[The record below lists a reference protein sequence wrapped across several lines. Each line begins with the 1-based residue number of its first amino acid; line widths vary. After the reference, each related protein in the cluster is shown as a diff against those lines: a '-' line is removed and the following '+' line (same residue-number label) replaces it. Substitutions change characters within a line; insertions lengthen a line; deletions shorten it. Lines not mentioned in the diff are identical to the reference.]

1 MKMTQCLFG
10 LPLTLGLVATL
21 SYSTAQAKPVMR
33 PPHVDINVIGDQSG
47 RAAEYSVDANVQ
59 AYRAY
64 IQAKP
69 NERYKVNLINRSP
82 YRAGVVLAVDGRN
95 AISGERSNLA
105 SSERMYVLNPYENQT
120 IEGWRTAQNRTNRFF
135 FTTDKQSYAAAWGDK
150 SAMGVI
156 AIAAF
161 AEIPNPPSSAMPPH
175 SPQAKPAPM
184 ARGSKA
190 KVANAEAGTGF
201 GELTY
206 SPSNNT
212 AFFPQKA
219 PFSRQFLKYEW
230 KQTLCDKKV
239 IPQNQC
245 PSQPTTPNRFWP
257 DNNGYAPAPRR

>member
-21 SYSTAQAKPVMR
+21 SYNTAQAKPAMR

-47 RAAEYSVDANVQ
+47 RATEYSVDANVQ

-69 NERYKVNLINRSP
+69 NERYKVQVINRSP
-82 YRAGVVLAVDGRN
+82 YRAGIVLAVDGRN

-105 SSERMYVLNPYENQT
+105 NTERMYVLNPYETQT

-156 AIAAF
+156 AVAAF
-161 AEIPNPPSSAMPPH
+161 AERPNPPVIATPPH
-175 SPQAKPAPM
+175 RPPARPAPM
-184 ARGSKA
+184 ARGGAAKA
-190 KVANAEAGTGF
+190 ASAEAGTGF
-201 GELTY
+201 GESTY
-206 SPSNNT
+206 SPSSNT
-212 AFFPQKA
+212 QFFPQTA
-219 PFSRQFLKYEW
+219 PFARQFLKYEW

-239 IPQNQC
+239 IPANQC
-245 PSQPTTPNRFWP
+245 TNQPTTPNRFWP
-257 DNNGYAPAPRR
+257 DNNGYAPAPHR

>member
-10 LPLTLGLVATL
+10 LALTLGFMVMFG
-21 SYSTAQAKPVMR
+21 YNTAEARAPLL
-33 PPHVDINVIGDQSG
+33 PYVDVNVIGDQSG
-47 RAAEYSVDANVQ
+47 RATEYSVDANVQ

-82 YRAGVVLAVDGRN
+82 YRTGVVLAVDGRN

-105 SSERMYVLNPYENQT
+105 ASERMYILNPYENQT
-120 IEGWRTAQNRTNRFF
+120 IEGWRTAKNRTNRFF
-135 FTTDKQSYAAAWGDK
+135 FTTEKQSYAAAWGDN

-161 AEIPNPPSSAMPPH
+161 AEIPKPPSTAIPH
-175 SPQAKPAPM
+175 SPQAKPTPM
-184 ARGSKA
+184 ADSSKA

-212 AFFPQKA
+212 QFFPQKA

-245 PSQPTTPNRFWP
+245 SSQSTTPNRFWP
-257 DNNGYAPAPRR
+257 DNHGYAPAPRR

>member
-21 SYSTAQAKPVMR
+21 SYNTAQAKPAMR

-69 NERYKVNLINRSP
+69 NERYKVQVINRSP
-82 YRAGVVLAVDGRN
+82 YRAGIVLAVDGRN

-105 SSERMYVLNPYENQT
+105 NTERMYVLNPYETQT

-156 AIAAF
+156 AVAAF
-161 AEIPNPPSSAMPPH
+161 AERPNPPVIATPTHRPP
-175 SPQAKPAPM
+175 ARPAPM
-184 ARGSKA
+184 ARGGAAKA
-190 KVANAEAGTGF
+190 ASAEAGTGF
-201 GELTY
+201 GESTY
-206 SPSNNT
+206 SPSSNT
-212 AFFPQKA
+212 HFFPQKA

-239 IPQNQC
+239 IPANQC
-245 PSQPTTPNRFWP
+245 ANQPTTPNRFWP
-257 DNNGYAPAPRR
+257 DNNGYAPAPHR